1 MPTIRARTRPRR
13 QDLRARSGTVRERV
27 PKPRRR
33 FRAGRLLA
41 ALHGASETL
50 QVVIEPE
57 VAAWATLVT
66 LTAGEGFAF
75 NRAFLL
81 LRDGDELRG
90 RFGIGP
96 RTREEAA
103 RVWAELRRDDAHPLE
118 ALADLEPGE
127 IEREQAKHAD
137 LLARLSHPLVAGCG
151 EWRRPFVARGQH
163 PHPCV
168 QHWVATLESNALAV
182 IPMAA
187 SGHPWGVLLAD
198 NFVTQ
203 APIYPGTLEAAST
216 LANALRVALERTHLM
231 NRLQEEEKRRIDS
244 EHATAMVEAARAL
257 AHDLKNPLAL
267 AGGLARELLAGGL
280 ADAAASRRGLATIAD
295 AVRTAEERLAQLV
308 DGLAARVAGVSLAVI
323 DVGAVVERVVDSIR
337 PLAAARRIHLLCYRP
352 QRPMLGL
359 AEPSFLERCVENL
372 VGNALQSLREARAT
386 AGVARVAVVQDEGW
400 VRVEVA
406 DNGPPL
412 PPTLRADPFAGG
424 VSTRAR
430 GTGLGLVSVR
440 RLIDAMGGRVE
451 YDEKE
456 AGWVRFSLL
465 LRRAE

>member
-1 MPTIRARTRPRR
+1 MAPHRVRVPPRP
-13 QDLRARSGTVRERV
+13 QELRGRSGFVRERQ

-50 QVVIEPE
+50 QVVIEPD

-75 NRAFLL
+75 NRAFIL

-103 RVWAELRRDDAHPLE
+103 RVWAELQRDDAHPLE

-127 IEREQAKHAD
+127 IAREQAKHVD
-137 LLARLSHPLVAGCG
+137 LLARLSHPLAAGCG
-151 EWRRPFVARGQH
+151 EWRRPFVGRGQH

-168 QHWVATLESNALAV
+168 QHWVATLDSPALAV

-198 NFVTQ
+198 NFVTG
-203 APIYPGTLEAAST
+203 APIYPGTLEAAAT

-231 NRLQEEEKRRIDS
+231 NRLKEEEKRRIAS
-244 EHATAMVEAARAL
+244 EHATALVEAARSL

-267 AGGLARELLAGGL
+267 AGGLARELLAGDPAG
-280 ADAAASRRGLATIAD
+280 AAASRRDLATIAD

-308 DGLAARVAGVSLAVI
+308 DGLASRIAGVSLEAT
-323 DVGAVVERVVDSIR
+323 DVGAVVERVVNSIR
-337 PLAAARRIHLLCYRP
+337 PLAGARRIHVVCYRP
-352 QRPMLGL
+352 QRPVLGL

-372 VGNALQSLREARAT
+372 VGNALQSLREVHAT
-386 AGVARVAVVQDEGW
+386 AGVVRVAVYQDDER

-412 PPTLRADPFAGG
+412 PATLRSDPFAGG

-440 RLIDAMGGRVE
+440 RLVDAMGGRVE
-451 YDEKE
+451 YDEGE